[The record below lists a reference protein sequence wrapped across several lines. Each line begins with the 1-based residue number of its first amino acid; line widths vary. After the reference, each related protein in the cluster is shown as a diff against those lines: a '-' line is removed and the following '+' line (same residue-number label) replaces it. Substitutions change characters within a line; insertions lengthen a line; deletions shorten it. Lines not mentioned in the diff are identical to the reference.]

1 MKQEKRT
8 KRGVDK
14 WQERGKGGMKEN
26 GRMES
31 IYTQKIARNTKVSGK
46 LNEGTKES
54 MRMGIKM
61 ERTKEVK
68 YWGSGRQKRRK
79 ETCRLV
85 KMEST

>member
-31 IYTQKIARNTKVSGK
+31 IYTQKSSK
-46 LNEGTKES
+46 
-54 MRMGIKM
+54 
-61 ERTKEVK
+61 K
-68 YWGSGRQKRRK
+68 Y
-79 ETCRLV
+79 
-85 KMEST
+85 